1 LFYYLHYSDLE
12 SVPNSVESTSQS
24 NHLPLQESSEHG
36 APNRDDVRSASD
48 SYGETPGTI
57 QTNDVASDTPPSH
70 LEQNSAS
77 SASSDGSSDSIS
89 KSEAKSQANWRELDK
104 NGDFSSQEDEIIH
117 DTL

>member
-1 LFYYLHYSDLE
+1 LYYSDLE
-12 SVPNSVESTSQS
+12 SVPSSLESTSQS
-24 NHLPLQESSEHG
+24 NHLPHQESSEYS
-36 APNRDDVRSASD
+36 APDHDNFKQSATQN
-48 SYGETPGTI
+48 YGETPGTM